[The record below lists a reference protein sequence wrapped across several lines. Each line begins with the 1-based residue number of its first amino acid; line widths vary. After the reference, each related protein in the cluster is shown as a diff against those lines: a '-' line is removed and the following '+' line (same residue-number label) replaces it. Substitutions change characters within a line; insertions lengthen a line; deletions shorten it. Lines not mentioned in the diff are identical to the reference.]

1 MYVSKKFHFKRFL
14 KMERKKSALKQ
25 LPPHPINLRFHFL
38 KKKKQL
44 TDRAIHICNHSIWGN
59 NRLKL
64 DSVDTFVS
72 IVKQPLV
79 DSAGSTNR
87 VNCPINK
94 SKTVIKWGS
103 FSVNNFGKSFKIGLA

>member
-1 MYVSKKFHFKRFL
+1 
-14 KMERKKSALKQ
+14 MERKKSTLKQ

-38 KKKKQL
+38 KKKTL
-44 TDRAIHICNHSIWGN
+44 PTGPYIFAIIPSGN

-72 IVKQPLV
+72 TVKQPLV
-79 DSAGSTNR
+79 DSAGSTNWA
-87 VNCPINK
+87 NCPINK

>member
-1 MYVSKKFHFKRFL
+1 
-14 KMERKKSALKQ
+14 MERKKSTLKL

-44 TDRAIHICNHSIWGN
+44 TDRAIHICNHSIWSN

-64 DSVDTFVS
+64 DSVDKFVS

-87 VNCPINK
+87 ANCPINK